1 MKLCIP
7 TMDSGGLEDAV
18 SDHFGRAPTFTI
30 VDTDT
35 GEVLVVKNRS
45 EHMGGLGKPPEHVA
59 KTGAKVMICSGLGP
73 RAIDMLV
80 GFGIEV
86 FVGASGTAREA
97 LEMWKEGKLTPANY
111 DVACKEHY
119 H

>member
-7 TMDSGGLEDAV
+7 TMDNGGLDDPV
-18 SDHFGRAPTFTI
+18 CDHFGRAPTFTV

-35 GEVLVVKNRS
+35 NEVRVVKNRS
-45 EHMGGLGKPPEHVA
+45 EHMGGLGKPPEHIA
-59 KTGAKVMICSGLGP
+59 KTGAKVLICSSLGP

-80 GFGIEV
+80 GFGVEV
-86 FVGASGTAREA
+86 YVGATGTAKDA
-97 LEMWKEGKLTPANY
+97 VDAWKEGKLTPASY
-111 DVACKEHY
+111 DVACKGHS

>member
-7 TMDSGGLEDAV
+7 TMGGGGLDDAV
-18 SDHFGRAPTFTI
+18 SDHFGRAPTFTV
-30 VDTDT
+30 VDTET
-35 GEVLVVKNRS
+35 NEVLVIKNRS

-59 KTGAKVMICSGLGP
+59 KTGAKVLLCSGLGP

-86 FVGASGTAREA
+86 FVGATGTAKDA
-97 LEMWKEGKLTPANY
+97 IGMWKEGKLTPANH
-111 DVACKEHY
+111 DVACKEHN

>member
-7 TMDSGGLEDAV
+7 TMQHGGLDDSV

-30 VDTDT
+30 VDTETD
-35 GEVLVVKNRS
+35 EVLVIKNRS

-59 KTGAKVMICSGLGP
+59 KTGAKVMLCSGLGP
-73 RAIDMLV
+73 RAIDMLA

-86 FVGASGTAREA
+86 FVGATGTVREA
-97 LEMWKEGKLTPANY
+97 MQLWKDGKLTPANY